1 MKASRDY
8 MSNMFGQYTPARYSV
23 SNGDPKPKRKKS
35 GQSSDAVSSESCGRG
50 STECGAYKSG
60 GTNKAKSTMSK
71 SAEMSKRSR
80 SNFGK
85 SKHNLRGRIVT
96 KGNS

>member
-23 SNGDPKPKRKKS
+23 SNGDPVKKS
-35 GQSSDAVSSESCGRG
+35 KDAVDPNSCKRG
-50 STECGAYKSG
+50 GECPAYRSG
-60 GTNKAKSTMSK
+60 GTKKAQSTMSK
-71 SAEMSKRSR
+71 SAEKSKKSR

>member
-1 MKASRDY
+1 MKASKDY

-23 SNGDPKPKRKKS
+23 SNGDPVKKS
-35 GQSSDAVSSESCGRG
+35 KDAVDPNSCGRG

-71 SAEMSKRSR
+71 SAQQSKKSR